1 MQTTRIYIIF
11 MFHIN
16 KILEEEKM
24 NINGFIIQKKNETF
38 YQGVEGDNWY
48 LNYDYSDEMDLFYE
62 ENIAKSWEND
72 NYIDVCN
79 DIKYIH
85 QYINVSR
92 DRDIEYRLLLC
103 MTDRDLPRMTL
114 STEMNLYFLGYDYAY
129 AGGSYYSAIL
139 NDIISRRI
147 PAFYNVQLNSYG
159 LFETYTGVISFVNA
173 RQKIKRVECSKKEY
187 LEDGDYVIYKLYE
200 VKM

>member
-1 MQTTRIYIIF
+1 MLWQF
-11 MFHIN
+11 WGIN
-16 KILEEEKM
+16 LDTANKWLEKNNM
-24 NINGFIIQKKNETF
+24 NINGFIMQKRNETF

-62 ENIAKSWEND
+62 ENIAKSWENT

-79 DIKYIH
+79 DMNYIH
-85 QYINVSR
+85 QYINISK
-92 DRDIEYRLLLC
+92 DKDIEYRILLC
-103 MTDRDLPRMTL
+103 MTDRILPTMTL
-114 STEMNLYFLGYDYAY
+114 GTEMDLFFLGYDYAY

-147 PAFYNVQLNSYG
+147 PVFANIQLNNYG
-159 LFETYTGVISFVNA
+159 LFETYTEVINFVNT
-173 RQKIKRVECSKKEY
+173 RQKIKGVECSMKEY
-187 LEDGDYVIYKLYE
+187 IEDGDFVIYKLFE